1 LALQLGAGAQ
11 PERVER
17 LYSRSFFPAVQAAL
31 ACATSRVAFGVGE
44 VLLLALS
51 GVVLG
56 IGVRTL
62 LRRGP
67 FRRRL
72 GSFLSGA
79 TLLAGVVYC
88 GFLLLWGLNHAREP
102 FGKSAGLDTALASPD
117 ELESLSRTLV
127 EETNGERALVLEDAA
142 GVMRLPR
149 GRAEALGRAALGFD
163 EAVRL
168 YPFLAGRCSRPKPLL
183 LSAVAS
189 HLGIT
194 GIYFPF
200 SGEANVNDT
209 VPDVDLPFAASHEIA
224 HQRGFA
230 REDEANYLGYL
241 ACRLHSDPDFR
252 YSGLLNA
259 SVYVQHAL
267 SRVRRSACANIEKIR
282 SPGVR
287 RDLQALEAWSDRY
300 QGAARDAAERV
311 NDTYLKAQG
320 QAAGIQSYGRV
331 VDLLVAERR
340 ARAGAL
346 PPAR

>member
-1 LALQLGAGAQ
+1 
-11 PERVER
+11 
-17 LYSRSFFPAVQAAL
+17 
-31 ACATSRVAFGVGE
+31 VAFGVGE
-44 VLLLALS
+44 ILLLALS
-51 GVVLG
+51 GVALG
-56 IGVRTL
+56 TGVRTL
-62 LRRGP
+62 LRQGP
-67 FRRRL
+67 LLRRL
-72 GSFLSGA
+72 ASLASGA

-102 FGKSAGLDTALASPD
+102 FGASAGLDTAPASPD

-127 EETNGERALVLEDAA
+127 EETNGERALVLEDPA
-142 GVMRLPR
+142 GVMRLAR
-149 GRAEALGRAALGFD
+149 GRTEALGRAALGFD

-194 GIYFPF
+194 GIYLPF

-209 VPDVDLPFAASHEIA
+209 VPDADLPFAASHEIA

-241 ACRLHSDPDFR
+241 ACRLHPDPDFR

-259 SVYVQHAL
+259 TVYVQHAL
-267 SRVRRSACANIEKIR
+267 IRVRRQAGADIEKIR

-287 RDLQALEAWSDRY
+287 RDLLALQAWSDRY
-300 QGAARDAAERV
+300 QGTARDAAERV